1 MMRSADVDDGKDNDG
16 DQDDGEG
23 ILLDHNP
30 QTWCLA
36 LMLPPSSRAPCR
48 PTEAR
53 SGELRSTERED
64 CSPCSLA
71 KEESPINT
79 VSLNIFCH

>member
-1 MMRSADVDDGKDNDG
+1 MMMRSADDDDGNG
-16 DQDDGEG
+16 DQDDGPGDG
-23 ILLDHNP
+23 ILDYNP

-53 SGELRSTERED
+53 SGELRRTERED
-64 CSPCSLA
+64 Y
-71 KEESPINT
+71 
-79 VSLNIFCH
+79 